1 MSETSLLAKISDGS
15 LRAVVVGVGYAGLP
29 VAVALAR
36 AGFRTTA
43 LDRNPSRVAAL
54 ADGRSYIAD
63 VPNEAVAAVVRS
75 GNLNA
80 SEDPSVLAH
89 ADAVIVCV
97 PTPLGKTR
105 DPDIHHVLEATD
117 AIARH
122 QHDGMLVVLESTSY
136 PGTTRELVVPRL
148 THGRYRLGET
158 VFVAFSPER
167 IDPGNPTYRLE
178 NTPKVVGGA
187 CPASLRIALA
197 LYQTFVER
205 LVPVSSPEVAETSK
219 LLENTFRAVNIALV
233 NELALMSVE
242 LGVDAREV
250 IEAAAT
256 KPFGFMPFQP
266 GPGLGGH
273 CIPVDPLYLSWRMRR
288 VEERARFVELADAVN
303 RSMPAHVVGRVTD
316 ALNERSLPLRGA
328 RILVYGVA
336 YKPNIADTRES
347 PGVEILSLL
356 ARRGARVAYSDPFV
370 PTLRTP
376 DFELTSA
383 NASDGFSGWHAV
395 IIATDHD
402 ALDRE
407 RLLADA
413 ALVIDARGALRG
425 LSGRAG
431 AGTVYDL

>member
-1 MSETSLLAKISDGS
+1 LSEATLLARISDRS
-15 LRAVVVGVGYAGLP
+15 LHAVVVGVGYAGLP

-36 AGFRTTA
+36 SGFRTTA
-43 LDRNPSRVAAL
+43 LDRDPSRVAAL
-54 ADGRSYIAD
+54 AQGRSYIAD
-63 VPNEAVAAVVRS
+63 VPSDAVAAVVRS
-75 GNLNA
+75 GNLGA
-80 SEDPSVLAH
+80 SEDPSVLAR

-136 PGTTRELVVPRL
+136 PGTTRELVVARR
-148 THGRYRLGET
+148 TRGRYRLGDT

-167 IDPGNPTYRLE
+167 IDPGNATYRLE

-187 CPASLRIALA
+187 CPASLRVALA
-197 LYQTFVER
+197 LYETFVER

-233 NELALMSVE
+233 NELALMSAE

-256 KPFGFMPFQP
+256 KPFGFMPFEP

-273 CIPVDPLYLSWRMRR
+273 CVPVDPLYLSWRMRR

-303 RSMPAHVVGRVTD
+303 RSMPAHVVSRVVD
-316 ALNERSLPLRGA
+316 ALNERSRPLRGA

-347 PGVEILSLL
+347 PGIEILGLL
-356 ARRGARVAYSDPFV
+356 ARRGAEVFYTDPFV
-370 PTLRTP
+370 PTLRTQ
-376 DFELTSA
+376 DLDLESVSVET
-383 NASDGFSGWHAV
+383 GFSGYDAV
-395 IIATDHD
+395 VVVTDHR

-407 RLLADA
+407 RLVRDA
-413 ALVIDARGALRG
+413 TLVIDARGALRG
-425 LSGRAG
+425 LASRPGK
-431 AGTVYDL
+431 VYGL

>member
-1 MSETSLLAKISDGS
+1 MSEATLLARIADRS
-15 LRAVVVGVGYAGLP
+15 LHAVVVGVGYAGLP

-36 AGFRTTA
+36 SGFRTTA
-43 LDRNPSRVAAL
+43 LDRDPSRVAAL
-54 ADGRSYIAD
+54 TEGRSYIAD
-63 VPNEAVAAVVRS
+63 VPSDAVAAAVRS
-75 GNLNA
+75 GNLSA
-80 SEDPSVLAH
+80 SEDPSVLAQ
-89 ADAVIVCV
+89 AGAVIVCV

-148 THGRYRLGET
+148 TRGRYRLGDT

-167 IDPGNPTYRLE
+167 IDPGNATYRLE

-187 CPASLRIALA
+187 CPASLRVALA
-197 LYQTFVER
+197 LYETFVER

-233 NELALMSVE
+233 NELALMSAE

-256 KPFGFMPFQP
+256 KPFGFMPFEP

-273 CIPVDPLYLSWRMRR
+273 CVPVDPLYLSWRMRR

-303 RSMPAHVVGRVTD
+303 RSMPAHVVGRVVD
-316 ALNERSLPLRGA
+316 ALNERSRPLRGA

-347 PGVEILSLL
+347 PGIEILGLL
-356 ARRGARVAYSDPFV
+356 ARRGAEVLYMDPFV
-370 PTLRTP
+370 PTLRTQ
-376 DFELTSA
+376 DLDLESV
-383 NASDGFSGWHAV
+383 SVEGDFSGWDAV
-395 IIATDHD
+395 VVATDHS

-407 RLLADA
+407 RLVREAS
-413 ALVIDARGALRG
+413 LVIDARGALRG
-425 LSGRAG
+425 LASRP
-431 AGTVYDL
+431 GTVYGL

>member
-1 MSETSLLAKISDGS
+1 LSEATLLARISDRS
-15 LRAVVVGVGYAGLP
+15 LHAVVVGVGYAGLP

-36 AGFRTTA
+36 SGFRTTA
-43 LDRNPSRVAAL
+43 LDRDPSRVAAL
-54 ADGRSYIAD
+54 AQGRSYIAD
-63 VPNEAVAAVVRS
+63 VPSDAVAAVVRS
-75 GNLNA
+75 GNLGA
-80 SEDPSVLAH
+80 SEDPSVLAR

-148 THGRYRLGET
+148 TRGRYRLGDT

-167 IDPGNPTYRLE
+167 IDPGNATYRLE

-187 CPASLRIALA
+187 CPASLRVALA
-197 LYQTFVER
+197 LYETFVER

-233 NELALMSVE
+233 NELALMSAE

-256 KPFGFMPFQP
+256 KPFGFMPFEP

-273 CIPVDPLYLSWRMRR
+273 CVPVDPLYLSWRMRR

-303 RSMPAHVVGRVTD
+303 RSMPAHVVSRVVD
-316 ALNERSLPLRGA
+316 ALNERSRPLRGA

-347 PGVEILSLL
+347 PGIEILGLL
-356 ARRGARVAYSDPFV
+356 ARRGAEVFYTDPFV
-370 PTLRTP
+370 PTLRTQ
-376 DFELTSA
+376 DLDLESVSVET
-383 NASDGFSGWHAV
+383 GFSGYDAV
-395 IIATDHD
+395 VVVTDHR

-407 RLLADA
+407 RLVRDA
-413 ALVIDARGALRG
+413 TLVIDARGALRG
-425 LSGRAG
+425 LASRPGK
-431 AGTVYDL
+431 VYGL